1 MASIEKRLE
10 SLEERIKIPEE
21 EIQRAA
27 LREFLSRLTH
37 EELGGLTEPG
47 YQAAALVP
55 CPRFEP
61 RKCDCAC
68 PDRTHRGLEANPELE
83 EEHWRRW
90 TALYERREEILAR
103 EPEDWPTAW
112 RRRHGIRARASPAE
126 DAHELQDDPTKGAT
140 K

>member
-1 MASIEKRLE
+1 MGSLGRRLR
-10 SLEERIKIPEE
+10 SLEGRMTVPEE
-21 EIQRAA
+21 ERQLWA

-37 EELGGLTEPG
+37 EELEGLTEPG

-61 RKCDCAC
+61 RECGCAC
-68 PDRTHRGLEANPELE
+68 PERTHRGLEANLELE
-83 EEHWRRW
+83 EEHRRRW

-103 EPEDWPTAW
+103 EPQGPEDWPTAW

-126 DAHELQDDPTKGAT
+126 DAHETEESN
-140 K
+140 